1 MATSGIFT
9 LTQQLFLKE
18 KGVWVAPVSAI
29 KGLYDSAQIYFPGSS
44 STWYLNGSATTQS
57 PGSANFTFATDE
69 VNTGVTVLKA
79 TSSSSAY
86 YRLGN
91 SNLTMGTTHSIGMW
105 YRSGSG
111 SSPNGQML
119 WGNDVLYGSLGLN
132 IWDGSSG
139 TMGWYLNNGD
149 GWSNPLTT
157 AYTSTNTAWSHYVV
171 TFDGTAAKMYRNG
184 TLLGTA
190 PTYKSYSNGGYNS
203 NQFVIGSTL
212 YSGGYP
218 YNSAT
223 GRFTNFAVWN
233 NKVLTTGE
241 MTTLYNSN
249 NPTNVL

>member
-9 LTQQLFLKE
+9 LTQQLFLKG
-18 KGVWVAPVSAI
+18 KGVWVAPASGA

-57 PGSANFTFATDE
+57 PGSANFTFAADE

-91 SNLTMGTTHSIGMW
+91 SSLTMGTTHSIGMW

-111 SSPNGQML
+111 SVSGNGQML

-132 IWDGSSG
+132 VWDGVGS
-139 TMGWYLNNGD
+139 GWYLNSAD
-149 GWSNPLTT
+149 GTSNTLTT
-157 AYTSTNTAWSHYVV
+157 AYTSTNTSWSHYVM
-171 TFDGTAAKMYRNG
+171 TFDGTSAKLYRNG

-203 NQFVIGSTL
+203 NQFVIGNSN
-212 YSGGYP
+212 YSSP
-218 YNSAT
+218 YLWGNAT

-233 NKVLTTGE
+233 NKVLTAAE